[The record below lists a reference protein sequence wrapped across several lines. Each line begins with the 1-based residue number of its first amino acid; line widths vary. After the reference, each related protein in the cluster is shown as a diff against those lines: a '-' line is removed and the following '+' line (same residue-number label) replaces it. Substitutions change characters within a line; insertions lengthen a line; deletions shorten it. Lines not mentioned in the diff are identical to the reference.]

1 MASTASAMHTGFTKI
16 NGSLGNWIIKRSYL
30 LMLWWGYFVSQYF
43 FSFLSEVIIIPWVS
57 AVPFI
62 RGRLEVS
69 GQEVGFWNAWDLRLI
84 LTEWP
89 TAFCLLVWRDTPQP
103 LWSLQPRKM
112 QLWFRWPGS
121 LNCLSQRCVML
132 HAEER
137 LKTPTVCQASYSVLY
152 MCFMSVNQ
160 IAMRNGSLSKP
171 DVLATSPE
179 VLHKPELGQGTS
191 WLVQWCHCRHRE
203 QAGTSGTCLKGW
215 SHKSHILISSQG
227 WFWTAPGIRKLPARV
242 LGHRAVCHQSVSC
255 LSSVRCV

>member
-30 LMLWWGYFVSQYF
+30 LMLWCRYFVSQYF
-43 FSFLSEVIIIPWVS
+43 FFFFLSEVIIIPWVS

-69 GQEVGFWNAWDLRLI
+69 GGFWNARDWRLI

-103 LWSLQPRKM
+103 LWSPQPRKM

-121 LNCLSQRCVML
+121 LKCLSQGHVRL
-132 HAEER
+132 HAEDR
-137 LKTPTVCQASYSVLY
+137 LKTPTKCQALYSVLY
-152 MCFMSVNQ
+152 MCSMSVHQ

-171 DVLATSPE
+171 DVLATSRE
-179 VLHKPELGQGTS
+179 VLHKQNWAWTGHILACSVMPLQT
-191 WLVQWCHCRHRE
+191 QR
-203 QAGTSGTCLKGW
+203 AGRYHGTCLKGW
-215 SHKSHILISSQG
+215 SHKSH
-227 WFWTAPGIRKLPARV
+227 V
-242 LGHRAVCHQSVSC
+242 L
-255 LSSVRCV
+255 L